1 MRADF
6 KVLVAVFVDE
16 SRAAYCKPFF
26 LGWQGYGANNMG
38 TGTLGGFDNP
48 LGRLVKNTMIVG
60 FKADADFLLRHM
72 ICLPI
77 G

>member
-48 LGRLVKNTMIVG
+48 LGRLVEDTMVISL
-60 FKADADFLLRHM
+60 KADADLLLRH
-72 ICLPI
+72 ILYLPI